1 MEAMAC
7 ETPVVGTEV
16 GGIPTAVDAGETGY
30 LVPKDG
36 ISELAG
42 RMEELLGDSREHER
56 MAQASR
62 TWAVEHG
69 GRRSRA
75 GGVGCMR
82 RVGRWGG
89 GCVSYPL

>member
-42 RMEELLGDSREHER
+42 RMEELLGIRVSTNGWLKRLGR
-56 MAQASR
+56 GPSS
-62 TWAVEHG
+62 TI
-69 GRRSRA
+69 GRRSRS
-75 GGVGCMR
+75 G
-82 RVGRWGG
+82 
-89 GCVSYPL
+89 

>member
-30 LVPKDG
+30 LVPKDR

-42 RMEELLGDSREHER
+42 RMEELLGIRVSTNGWLKRL
-56 MAQASR
+56 R
-62 TWAVEHG
+62 TWAVEHDWTAIA
-69 GRRSRA
+69 GR
-75 GGVGCMR
+75 
-82 RVGRWGG
+82 
-89 GCVSYPL
+89 